1 MNGNHRET
9 LVSSGL
15 RSPNGLTL
23 DLPNKKMYWADSILD
38 NVLDIDHY
46 ELYQYYLYD
55 FVLQIQVSNLDGS
68 SQRVLAT
75 ISGAPFGL
83 ALDGNSLYWTD
94 RQSLTIY
101 RTVLGS
107 STNTSTYFKTAS
119 VPYEISLYDST
130 RSGGIYIYG
139 LAIEV
144 HVLAVI
150 FLCK

>member
-1 MNGNHRET
+1 M
-9 LVSSGL
+9 S
-15 RSPNGLTL
+15 
-23 DLPNKKMYWADSILD
+23 D
-38 NVLDIDHY
+38 
-46 ELYQYYLYD
+46 
-55 FVLQIQVSNLDGS
+55 LDGS

-119 VPYEISLYDST
+119 VPYGISLYDST
-130 RSGGIYIYG
+130 RSGGIYIYIYG
-139 LAIEV
+139 LVIEV
-144 HVLAVI
+144 DVLASRD
-150 FLCK
+150 FSL